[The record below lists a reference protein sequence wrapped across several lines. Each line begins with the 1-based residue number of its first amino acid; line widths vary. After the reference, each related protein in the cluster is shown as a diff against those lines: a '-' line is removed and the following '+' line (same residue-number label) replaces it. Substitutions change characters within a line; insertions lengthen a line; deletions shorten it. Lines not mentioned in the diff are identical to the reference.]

1 MPNTSDNSAYL
12 NDDKLYNKKIKT
24 QPKPEV
30 NIGIDTKETIYN
42 NIIEAGDSSTLDIS
56 AIENF
61 TQVSYSRDQIYT
73 LLDSMCEDVTV
84 AAVLETY
91 AEDATET
98 NESGAIVWA
107 ESSDANIGNFVNFVL
122 KSMRVDKNIYQ
133 WIYSLI
139 KYGDLYLRLYRKSD
153 YIDDDLFTDED
164 NTKKKLNEE
173 FAPLEEDVN
182 VKAYSKDDHYVY
194 YLEIVD
200 NPAELFELTKFGR
213 SYAYIETNIG
223 SLSSSLQKTTNS
235 SAFLTQTY
243 SFNRRDVNVY
253 SATNFVHAALQDNSS
268 RTPEKVQLFFDGGDT
283 EKAKSTTYKVKRGQ
297 SLLYNVF
304 KIWRELALLENSV
317 ILNRVTKSSVVR
329 VVGVEVGDMDKDMI
343 RPHLQGIKTLM
354 EQKSTLSA
362 DKSIG
367 EYTNPGPIENNIY
380 IPTHN
385 GVGALTIN
393 SVGGDLGN
401 IGNLVDLDYF
411 RDKFFGGLRVPKQYF
426 GVTDDNAGFSGG
438 QSLSIISS
446 RYAKAIKRIQ
456 STFLQALTD
465 AINLILVDKKLD
477 SYVNKF
483 TLKMLPPTTQEE
495 LDRRQSTSDR
505 IDLISNIMNTL
516 GDINDPAVKL
526 KITKSLLS
534 DTLTNQEVIQYIQDE
549 IDNLE
554 AGEDE
559 EETSEEVGEEDSLD
573 LGLGGED
580 NTGTPDFGDD
590 LGLTKSTETE
600 TPETGEET
608 PEETILPTPNELN
621 PEIDFSDNTQF

>member
-1 MPNTSDNSAYL
+1 MPNTSNDSAYL
-12 NDDKLYNKKIKT
+12 NDDKLYNKKIET

-42 NIIEAGDSSTLDIS
+42 NIIEAGDNSTLDIS

-133 WIYSLI
+133 WVYSLI

-153 YIDDDLFTDED
+153 YVDDDLFTDED

-194 YLEIVD
+194 YLEMVD

-213 SYAYIETNIG
+213 SYAYIETSIG

-243 SFNRRDVNVY
+243 SFNKRDVNVY

-268 RTPEKVQLFFDGGDT
+268 RTPEEVQLFFDGGDT
-283 EKAKSTTYKVKRGQ
+283 EKAKSATYKVKRGQ

-380 IPTHN
+380 IPTHG

-393 SVGGDLGN
+393 SVGGDVGNLGD
-401 IGNLVDLDYF
+401 LVDLDYF

-465 AINLILVDKKLD
+465 AINLILMDKKLD

-554 AGEDE
+554 AEGDKE
-559 EETSEEVGEEDSLD
+559 EEVTPEEESLDD
-573 LGLGGED
+573 LGLGGEESV
-580 NTGTPDFGDD
+580 GTPDFGDD
-590 LGLTKSTETE
+590 LGLTRSSATE
-600 TPETGEET
+600 TPEAGEEEA

>member
-1 MPNTSDNSAYL
+1 MSDTSNNGAYL

-30 NIGIDTKETIYN
+30 NIGIDTKETIYD
-42 NIIEAGDSSTLDIS
+42 NIVKAGENSTLDIS

-91 AEDATET
+91 VEDATET
-98 NESGAIVWA
+98 NESGSIVWA
-107 ESSDANIGNFVNFVL
+107 ESSEANIGNFVNFVL

-153 YIDDDLFTDED
+153 YEDDELFSDDD

-173 FAPLEEDVN
+173 FASLKEDVN
-182 VKAYSKDDHYVY
+182 VKAYSVDDHYVY
-194 YLEIVD
+194 YLEMVD

-213 SYAYIETNIG
+213 SYAYIETSIG

-235 SAFLTQTY
+235 NAFLTQTY
-243 SFNRRDVNVY
+243 SFNKRDVNVY

-268 RTPEKVQLFFDGGDT
+268 RTPEKVQLFFDNGSNS
-283 EKAKSTTYKVKRGQ
+283 EEVKSATYKVKRGQ

-329 VVGVEVGDMDKDMI
+329 VVGVEVGDMDKTMI
-343 RPHLQGIKTLM
+343 RPHLEGIKSLM

-393 SVGGDLGN
+393 SVGGDFKG
-401 IGNLVDLDYF
+401 GDLVDLDYF

-465 AINLILVDKKLD
+465 AVNLILVDKKLD

-554 AGEDE
+554 AEGDE
-559 EETSEEVGEEDSLD
+559 EEVATEEESLDD
-573 LGLGGED
+573 LGLGGEE

-590 LGLTKSTETE
+590 LGLTRSSATE
-600 TPETGEET
+600 TPEAGEEEAS
-608 PEETILPTPNELN
+608 EETILPTPNELN
-621 PEIDFSDNTQF
+621 PDLDFSDNTQF